1 MFWGCFAG
9 IKRGPGIFWEKD
21 WGPIDATSY
30 GQHIVPVIDG
40 WIHLQRSENQDL
52 IFMQDNAS
60 AHRAAITIND
70 LEDRGIQ
77 VINWPPFS
85 PDLNPIESVWNW
97 MKDYI
102 AEHFPSKMSYDALR
116 AAVQRSLGSS
126 TRGLL

>member
-1 MFWGCFAG
+1 
-9 IKRGPGIFWEKD
+9 
-21 WGPIDATSY
+21 
-30 GQHIVPVIDG
+30 
-40 WIHLQRSENQDL
+40 
-52 IFMQDNAS
+52 MQDNAS

-102 AEHFPSKMSYDALR
+102 AEHFPSKMSYDVSQIRILGCIQGLS
-116 AAVQRSLGSS
+116 AAPFWHKRLGCEVPDFTLHSH
-126 TRGLL
+126 T